1 MKRNLT
7 GCLVSREIGTAIQ
20 MVILAKKFEILA
32 EHCWKLYHT
41 VLWIFLRVRN
51 SFMDN
56 QKIFGSNLKKY
67 NILLRKEYH
76 KLQLSFRIDQFFL
89 DTSFHARNTNNF
101 VSKITAPSLF
111 RTKIKTNFL
120 KTEKLEIHLNEFIG
134 TAKNSKWLKFF
145 AIINVQ
151 RYNWTRNILVTLS
164 QKISS
169 VAHLLGQEENGN
181 IR

>member
-1 MKRNLT
+1 
-7 GCLVSREIGTAIQ
+7 
-20 MVILAKKFEILA
+20 
-32 EHCWKLYHT
+32 
-41 VLWIFLRVRN
+41 
-51 SFMDN
+51 MDN

-67 NILLRKEYH
+67 NIFLRKKYH

-111 RTKIKTNFL
+111 RTKIKINFL
-120 KTEKLEIHLNEFIG
+120 KTEKLEIHLDEFIG

-151 RYNWTRNILVTLS
+151 RYNRTRNILVTLF
-164 QKISS
+164 QKIS
-169 VAHLLGQEENGN
+169 
-181 IR
+181 I

>member
-7 GCLVSREIGTAIQ
+7 GALFLERLERRSKWLSSRRN
-20 MVILAKKFEILA
+20 LKFLQSIVESYITLCC
-32 EHCWKLYHT
+32 EF
-41 VLWIFLRVRN
+41 FLRN

-89 DTSFHARNTNNF
+89 DTNFHARNTNNF

-120 KTEKLEIHLNEFIG
+120 KTEKLEIHLDEFIG

-151 RYNWTRNILVTLS
+151 RYNWTRNILVTLF
-164 QKISS
+164 QKIS
-169 VAHLLGQEENGN
+169 
-181 IR
+181 I

>member
-1 MKRNLT
+1 
-7 GCLVSREIGTAIQ
+7 
-20 MVILAKKFEILA
+20 
-32 EHCWKLYHT
+32 
-41 VLWIFLRVRN
+41 
-51 SFMDN
+51 MDN
-56 QKIFGSNLKKY
+56 QKIFGNNLKKY

-89 DTSFHARNTNNF
+89 DTSFQARNTNNF

-120 KTEKLEIHLNEFIG
+120 KTEKLEIHLDEFIE

-151 RYNWTRNILVTLS
+151 RYNRTRNILVTLF
-164 QKISS
+164 QKIS
-169 VAHLLGQEENGN
+169 
-181 IR
+181 I